1 MKDADRHPIGTSSD
15 LWIGIR
21 ELIESHPETRK
32 YIWAYWGSL
41 DSISHLHGPES
52 ERAKAELQTFS
63 RAFEQYFLDELSPNF
78 KKDTLIILTA
88 DHGQITTDREDQH
101 FNLSSH
107 PAFTEMLHMLP
118 TGENRLAFL
127 YIKPGKTE
135 AVKEYIQAEWPEQF
149 TLIDPE
155 AAVNAGLFGPGE
167 VHPGIYDRLG
177 DLIAAARGNAFW
189 WWANKDNPLI
199 GRHGGLS
206 EEEMLVPFLA
216 ARL

>member
-1 MKDADRHPIGTSSD
+1 
-15 LWIGIR
+15 
-21 ELIESHPETRK
+21 
-32 YIWAYWGSL
+32 
-41 DSISHLHGPES
+41 
-52 ERAKAELQTFS
+52 
-63 RAFEQYFLDELSPNF
+63 
-78 KKDTLIILTA
+78 
-88 DHGQITTDREDQH
+88 
-101 FNLSSH
+101 
-107 PAFTEMLHMLP
+107 MLP

-155 AAVNAGLFGPGE
+155 AAVNSGLFGPGE

-189 WWANKDNPLI
+189 WWANKENPLI

-206 EEEMLVPFLA
+206 EEEMLVPFLT